1 MCQLFILKA
10 YGGLYAVDAAARY
23 LHNMTDI
30 LLCDSNLLSS
40 LSLSLSPNFGSPGQ
54 IPVPAFAISVS

>member
-40 LSLSLSPNFGSPGQ
+40 LSLSPNFGSPGQ
-54 IPVPAFAISVS
+54 IPVPAFTISVS